1 MAAAC
6 QARAGEVVDLRRVT
20 AAELAPVLEEE
31 VSEWRRSFDWDFQ
44 PSADLVLRFVAS
56 HALNG
61 YALRFSGA
69 VSGYTYVVSEG
80 RKALIGDLYV
90 LRERRSVENENLLLS
105 AAVESLLAG
114 SVVRRIESQLMMLGR
129 PLDRPLP
136 FAHCVTRYPRRFLVL
151 DARRAG
157 TLPPAHP
164 PGVRFQRWDEHH
176 TEAAARLIAAAYQGH
191 IDSRI
196 NDQYRSVA
204 GARRFLFNIVHYPG
218 CGVFLDSAS
227 FVAVAP
233 GGDLAGLCLS
243 SLLSSDAGHITQ
255 LCVGPRFQG
264 LGIGYE
270 LLRRSLAAL
279 AGNGCQHIS
288 LSVTVANRPAL
299 ALYERAGFIT
309 LREFAA
315 CVWERPAR
323 DDLLEL

>member
-6 QARAGEVVDLRRVT
+6 EALAGEVVDLRRVT
-20 AAELAPVLEEE
+20 AAELAPVLEQE
-31 VSEWRRSFDWDFQ
+31 VGEWRQSFDWDFQ

-61 YALRFSGA
+61 YALRVGGA

-105 AAVESLLAG
+105 AAVGSLLAG
-114 SVVRRIESQLMMLGR
+114 SVVRRIESQLMMVGR

-136 FAHCVTRYPRRFLVL
+136 FAHCVTRYPRRFLAL
-151 DARRAG
+151 DARRAEA
-157 TLPPAHP
+157 LPPAHP
-164 PGVRFQRWDEHH
+164 PGVRLKCWEGDY
-176 TEAAARLIAAAYQGH
+176 TEDAARLIAGAYQGH

-218 CGVFLDSAS
+218 CGVFLGAAS

-233 GGDLAGLCLS
+233 GGALAGLCLS

-255 LCVGPRFQG
+255 LCVAPRFQG

-270 LLRRSLAAL
+270 LLRRSVVAL
-279 AGNGCQHIS
+279 AETGCRRIS
-288 LSVTVANRPAL
+288 LSVTAANRPAL
-299 ALYERAGFIT
+299 TLYERAGFIT
-309 LREFAA
+309 VREFAA

-323 DDLLEL
+323 EDPLE